1 MLAQLVVPSVQ
12 MGHEIDSATAFI
24 RGIGPIRT
32 ETARKARSPCI
43 SMRFTRT
50 GDAFIFTLNAI
61 SGLDVL
67 EGPQGTLLGLD
78 ATGAVITWSAA
89 KLAL

>member
-1 MLAQLVVPSVQ
+1 VYLD
-12 MGHEIDSATAFI
+12 EIYI
-24 RGIGPIRT
+24 
-32 ETARKARSPCI
+32 
-43 SMRFTRT
+43 RT